1 MRLRLVTAAAAC
13 AAAFFIAVP
22 VEAQTGLTEVDV
34 ELVLAVD
41 ISHSVDEEEARRQ
54 REGYVAA
61 LASPEVIDAIQGGP
75 WGRIAV
81 TYVEWA
87 DARLQRPA
95 ADWALIDSEEAALA
109 FAAQVAAA
117 PLEKGSYTA
126 IGAAIDDAVTRIET
140 NAYSAPRMIID
151 ISGDGPQNQ
160 GLSLELARTRA
171 NEAGITVNGLPVI
184 TEGQS
189 LLRAEINLEGY
200 FQDNVVT
207 GPSSFV
213 LPARTEE
220 EFRQAILRK
229 LVLEIAGAEPSPV
242 ELGRLP

>member
-1 MRLRLVTAAAAC
+1 M
-13 AAAFFIAVP
+13 
-22 VEAQTGLTEVDV
+22 
-34 ELVLAVD
+34 
-41 ISHSVDEEEARRQ
+41 
-54 REGYVAA
+54 
-61 LASPEVIDAIQGGP
+61 
-75 WGRIAV
+75 
-81 TYVEWA
+81 
-87 DARLQRPA
+87 
-95 ADWALIDSEEAALA
+95 
-109 FAAQVAAA
+109 
-117 PLEKGSYTA
+117 
-126 IGAAIDDAVTRIET
+126 TRIET